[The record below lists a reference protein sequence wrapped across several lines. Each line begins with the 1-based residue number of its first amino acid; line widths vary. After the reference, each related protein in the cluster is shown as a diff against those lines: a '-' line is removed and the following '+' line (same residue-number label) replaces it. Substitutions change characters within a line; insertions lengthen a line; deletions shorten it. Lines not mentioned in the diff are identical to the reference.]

1 MAVPQEKVDAY
12 LSSLDLPE
20 ELKQVPQVNV
30 GFVGLDPKNVET
42 HKTIVDAFTSSRKV
56 DTHGIHYSIIAGD
69 REFPPAKPKRTTYE
83 WFLPKGILKRKW
95 MKKHLY
101 DLPAVVIIFF
111 DLDWG
116 DPAWNEKKIGCSSRV
131 KAIRAAL
138 TTQQTRL
145 AVVLVQRAAA
155 GDDPQAAERAAD
167 LCAACDLPP
176 KSLWVLPITDHLSQY
191 AMRLESAF
199 YELAQTYYHQRVK
212 AIRAHRELLSK
223 SHHQALFVRHQF
235 KLGFFCE
242 VRQDMAA
249 AYKAY
254 QQGYAHLLELPTT
267 DLTLCELKVVAAML
281 SFKVCRLAFRQNLPR
296 DAIAHFR
303 RHVEL
308 FRARVGPQELA
319 VEHCGWLAQQYQWF
333 GEVFDQAIQ
342 MGLPAIQTQHPGLY
356 FEQAA
361 LHGRKRH
368 QTAAALPLDGAQ
380 YPSPDPLA
388 GSLETD
394 FFGQRPWRP
403 AGRNVELMDTEREK
417 LGVLAI
423 QLCERSVNHHNL
435 VIPLLSSAISHFK
448 KYHCPRMK
456 ERLMVQM
463 AEEYALSGDHDKA
476 VILLGKVLLLYRSER
491 WWPLVVQV
499 ASLGLRSAYLSCQ
512 LEPYLAMAAAL
523 LSAAVPTPAEQRARL
538 DANVHRLM
546 AEERAAADK
555 VVDNEKTAFFRQ
567 KAADLKP
574 DGDMWHLI
582 RTMDGRRPPA
592 KPAVAISRPGTE
604 GQPAQPTRPAVTD
617 KEKADLFCQAYAQ
630 VSRLPKDKTSDHSI
644 KIEARRA
651 TSQTC
656 CNGGRDA
663 FCSPFSRRELLLGIR
678 KLRKGRSP
686 GVDQEGLPQGS
697 VLAPLLW
704 LIYCNDIDDQLRA
717 GDSSPTVSL
726 FADDVAL
733 LATGRSL
740 QECVDRLQPALDEV
754 SRWVK
759 TWKVQPSPSKCVMTT
774 FTLDPKECG
783 GKVKP
788 QLSFC
793 DHPLGYEETPTFL
806 GLKLD
811 CQLTFAAHIA
821 ALREKMAKR
830 RACLSAI
837 AGRSYGSH
845 RSTLRIAYKSYVR
858 SLFDYGAAI
867 YFTHAA
873 PAVRE
878 RLEVEQRKCARL
890 ITGCIK
896 LTDKETLMAEAGLPP
911 LSLRAKELAAGEY
924 ARIVRLPPG
933 DPARNLLD
941 KTPPPRLRYRAH
953 EAWRRAVTSAE
964 EAGLPP
970 PPPADE
976 DATLSFK
983 PCFRRVGRWVCDRA
997 GLSDL
1002 PVEPLALYQ
1011 GAPPW
1016 HHCGD
1021 AVRFVLDL
1029 PQPTR
1034 RTDLPEKRKEAALA
1048 ALALVP
1054 DPDCTI
1060 WSDGSAKEG
1069 TIQGGGGAIL
1079 ELHREGRTI
1088 ECVAPAGRVC
1098 SSMRAELVAMTEALT
1113 CLHELPAPSKALIKR
1128 VLLCTDSRSGLQL
1141 LSRGPDDQQSA
1152 IGQRVWGLIDALT
1165 AAGKDI
1171 TLHWV
1176 PGHADLAGNEA
1187 ADRLANQAAADCAQ
1201 EEAPIDLSSART
1213 AIRRWTSELASA
1225 RAQRHPHREPTP
1237 SHDELDR
1244 WGQATLSQLRTGYCP
1259 LVRATAHR
1267 LGLVEDPTCR
1277 ACGEEEEDVE
1287 HLLAGCPAH
1296 RQPPEPEPGCAV
1308 AAGWPA
1314 ALAAVHQP
1322 VPLELSSRDTLV
1334 SCSAS
1339 FGAARY
1345 QQGRPLTVRLRLAN
1359 LSAAPLPLQ
1368 TARVAVAGRGAQ
1380 TAAGGPLPAGAERVL
1395 TLDVPARLAELGSV
1409 VWLETVALELA
1420 APDCLPLRLEW
1431 KLSLGDEQLHQSM
1444 FGLPVGAPFAE
1455 LGGLCATVVPR
1466 PARLTLAADHRP
1478 PALVGEVYQLEA
1490 CLTCDDLGAEVTDLV
1505 LEVSLLGADEETA
1518 KNTFVV
1524 YGDMCQPLS
1533 QPLQLPCGSV
1543 QPLASCRQ
1551 LLGVQ
1556 CLTAAGRQLQL
1567 AARYSEQTEAGLCQG
1582 RVAHTV
1588 GLEVVHPFQMS
1599 VRAVALTLEPVEAV
1613 GADQTALLIAQ
1624 ITNTGPHT
1632 VRLRST
1638 LLQMDETLFTVCDS
1652 EGEEEDGTTSE
1663 DGAPAGGGLRD
1674 LVLQPME
1681 SATECVAVTAGAA
1694 AGAAQPGSYTVIWN
1708 RSEWDDRPVSTVSPA
1723 PALQVVPCPLQVTAD
1738 LPAHGTVRTPLAVR
1752 YTVTNRS
1759 AHVYSLMMLMEPS
1772 DGFIFAGNKRYQF
1785 RVVPGGSRQLTYNLY
1800 PRLSGRL
1807 TLPRP
1812 RLTLYRDGA
1821 PVEAAELIDAA
1832 LRHLPTH
1839 ICVMPQEKGGPH
1851 DVQGLTDSIRAL

>member
-1 MAVPQEKVDAY
+1 MLRDLLRSRDVTWVTQRGIGSDHLPILVT
-12 LSSLDLPE
+12 LSSSVQRPRREGRGRFSHRSADWPKFRERLDQLINAWSAQPTSLNE
-20 ELKQVPQVNV
+20 AASRLAA
-30 GFVGLDPKNVET
+30 
-42 HKTIVDAFTSSRKV
+42 TI
-56 DTHGIHYSIIAGD
+56 
-69 REFPPAKPKRTTYE
+69 
-83 WFLPKGILKRKW
+83 L
-95 MKKHLY
+95 
-101 DLPAVVIIFF
+101 
-111 DLDWG
+111 
-116 DPAWNEKKIGCSSRV
+116 
-131 KAIRAAL
+131 RAA
-138 TTQQTRL
+138 
-145 AVVLVQRAAA
+145 RASIPF
-155 GDDPQAAERAAD
+155 GNGRGRR
-167 LCAACDLPP
+167 PP
-176 KSLWVLPITDHLSQY
+176 FWNQVCQDATD
-191 AMRLESAF
+191 R
-199 YELAQTYYHQRVK
+199 
-212 AIRAHRELLSK
+212 REE
-223 SHHQALFVRHQF
+223 AR
-235 KLGFFCE
+235 
-242 VRQDMAA
+242 
-249 AYKAY
+249 
-254 QQGYAHLLELPTT
+254 
-267 DLTLCELKVVAAML
+267 VAA
-281 SFKVCRLAFRQNLPR
+281 SRSRS
-296 DAIAHFR
+296 
-303 RHVEL
+303 
-308 FRARVGPQELA
+308 RADVLR
-319 VEHCGWLAQQYQWF
+319 YQ
-333 GEVFDQAIQ
+333 
-342 MGLPAIQTQHPGLY
+342 
-356 FEQAA
+356 
-361 LHGRKRH
+361 
-368 QTAAALPLDGAQ
+368 
-380 YPSPDPLA
+380 
-388 GSLETD
+388 
-394 FFGQRPWRP
+394 
-403 AGRNVELMDTEREK
+403 
-417 LGVLAI
+417 
-423 QLCERSVNHHNL
+423 
-435 VIPLLSSAISHFK
+435 
-448 KYHCPRMK
+448 
-456 ERLMVQM
+456 
-463 AEEYALSGDHDKA
+463 
-476 VILLGKVLLLYRSER
+476 
-491 WWPLVVQV
+491 
-499 ASLGLRSAYLSCQ
+499 
-512 LEPYLAMAAAL
+512 
-523 LSAAVPTPAEQRARL
+523 
-538 DANVHRLM
+538 
-546 AEERAAADK
+546 EERATADK

-567 KAADLKP
+567 KAAELKP

-582 RTMDGRRPPA
+582 RIMDGRRPPA

-617 KEKADLFCQAYAQ
+617 KEKAELFCQAYAQ
-630 VSRLPKDKTSDHSI
+630 VSRLPKDKTSDHPI

-704 LIYCNDIDDQLRA
+704 LIYCNDIDDRLRA

-740 QECVDRLQPALDEV
+740 QECADRLQPALDEV

-830 RACLSAI
+830 RACISAI

-896 LTDKETLMAEAGLPP
+896 LTDKETLVAEAGLPP

-1296 RQPPEPEPGCAV
+1296 V
-1308 AAGWPA
+1308 AARAGFWGHCPTLAEVLSGPAQHIIEFMKRVGRVQVATDPPPPA
-1314 ALAAVHQP
+1314 AP
-1322 VPLELSSRDTLV
+1322 
-1334 SCSAS
+1334 
-1339 FGAARY
+1339 
-1345 QQGRPLTVRLRLAN
+1345 
-1359 LSAAPLPLQ
+1359 
-1368 TARVAVAGRGAQ
+1368 
-1380 TAAGGPLPAGAERVL
+1380 
-1395 TLDVPARLAELGSV
+1395 
-1409 VWLETVALELA
+1409 
-1420 APDCLPLRLEW
+1420 
-1431 KLSLGDEQLHQSM
+1431 
-1444 FGLPVGAPFAE
+1444 
-1455 LGGLCATVVPR
+1455 
-1466 PARLTLAADHRP
+1466 
-1478 PALVGEVYQLEA
+1478 
-1490 CLTCDDLGAEVTDLV
+1490 
-1505 LEVSLLGADEETA
+1505 
-1518 KNTFVV
+1518 
-1524 YGDMCQPLS
+1524 
-1533 QPLQLPCGSV
+1533 
-1543 QPLASCRQ
+1543 
-1551 LLGVQ
+1551 
-1556 CLTAAGRQLQL
+1556 
-1567 AARYSEQTEAGLCQG
+1567 
-1582 RVAHTV
+1582 
-1588 GLEVVHPFQMS
+1588 
-1599 VRAVALTLEPVEAV
+1599 
-1613 GADQTALLIAQ
+1613 
-1624 ITNTGPHT
+1624 
-1632 VRLRST
+1632 
-1638 LLQMDETLFTVCDS
+1638 
-1652 EGEEEDGTTSE
+1652 
-1663 DGAPAGGGLRD
+1663 
-1674 LVLQPME
+1674 
-1681 SATECVAVTAGAA
+1681 
-1694 AGAAQPGSYTVIWN
+1694 
-1708 RSEWDDRPVSTVSPA
+1708 
-1723 PALQVVPCPLQVTAD
+1723 
-1738 LPAHGTVRTPLAVR
+1738 
-1752 YTVTNRS
+1752 
-1759 AHVYSLMMLMEPS
+1759 
-1772 DGFIFAGNKRYQF
+1772 
-1785 RVVPGGSRQLTYNLY
+1785 
-1800 PRLSGRL
+1800 
-1807 TLPRP
+1807 
-1812 RLTLYRDGA
+1812 
-1821 PVEAAELIDAA
+1821 
-1832 LRHLPTH
+1832 
-1839 ICVMPQEKGGPH
+1839 
-1851 DVQGLTDSIRAL
+1851 